1 MFFKEKEPEPI
12 NNHVVRTIIEAK
24 YTLKDLSLEEVTI
37 LRNLLSDRERK
48 IVDMYFGVDG
58 GALTLEQ
65 IGDEFGLTKER
76 IRQIK
81 EKALRKLK
89 NNSEN
94 LFEFVQK

>member
-1 MFFKEKEPEPI
+1 
-12 NNHVVRTIIEAK
+12 
-24 YTLKDLSLEEVTI
+24 
-37 LRNLLSDRERK
+37 
-48 IVDMYFGVDG
+48 MYFGVDG